1 VGFHSYKLIDKL
13 KAKDITYDVITNVN
27 VGGCAIPDKKM
38 HKPEKGF
45 SRSDE
50 HKENFGLHM
59 MTKML

>member
-1 VGFHSYKLIDKL
+1 MGFHSYKLIDKL

-27 VGGCAIPDKKM
+27 AGGCAIPDKKNAQAR
-38 HKPEKGF
+38 KGF

-50 HKENFGLHM
+50 LKENFGLHM